1 MAKWRNIYKAV
12 RTVLLTAVFVVV
24 GLYVAAYVLISLPPV
39 QEKIKG
45 VVEKELSNYL
55 GTRISIGRLSISPF
69 NEVHLRRVV
78 IPDPDGKPC
87 LSVGELGQA

>member
-69 NEVHLRRVV
+69 NEVCHQQV
-78 IPDPDGKPC
+78 IIPET
-87 LSVGELGQA
+87 VMEAAAVELY